1 MHTDTERTMHETMHG
16 RGGWVSME
24 DYAKLHEE
32 RCDLENALNAMLE
45 SEGFDG
51 SDQDAYHARR
61 DELMAA
67 GRAWY
72 ARMET
77 PDKVTVRQLE
87 ARATMLGIEPSELYE
102 RLSGEVRTTAP
113 VLGIADCTW

>member
-1 MHTDTERTMHETMHG
+1 MDMLASHT
-16 RGGWVSME
+16 
-24 DYAKLHEE
+24 KLLEE
-32 RCDLENALNAMLE
+32 CSDLENALNAVLE
-45 SEGFDG
+45 AEGFDG

-113 VLGIADCTW
+113 VLGVADCTW